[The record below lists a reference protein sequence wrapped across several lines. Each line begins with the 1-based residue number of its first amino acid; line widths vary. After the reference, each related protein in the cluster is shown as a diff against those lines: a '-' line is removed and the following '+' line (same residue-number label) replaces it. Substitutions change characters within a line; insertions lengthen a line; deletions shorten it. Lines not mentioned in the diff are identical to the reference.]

1 MNWERARKYTV
12 AALILLNIVLFVFN
26 LFNASGKKMTAEQKA
41 DITNIL
47 RQNGISVG
55 CELPDKAVSQ
65 SQLILKRVE
74 FDYLRLQKIF
84 FESTDN
90 LKRIDATDK
99 VTISNKTQTL
109 TVEGNHIE
117 FTDTT
122 ASAADK
128 TSAETAAK
136 YMVSDIQSYFGKFY
150 MYSSEENGD
159 AYIFRYTEKVSG
171 LKVYNN
177 IISITIYKKGGMR
190 LGLSYLQTGEHY
202 GDKMNVI
209 PCDEALFAAMPFI
222 IEYEGTDKELTL
234 TGVEL
239 CYYLQ
244 GVPADEGITIP
255 CYRIAVNWDRI
266 YYINAYTGVLV
277 N

>member
-12 AALILLNIVLFVFN
+12 AALILLNIVLFALN
-26 LFNASGKKMTAEQKA
+26 LMNAADKRMTAEQKA
-41 DITNIL
+41 DIINIL
-47 RQNGISVG
+47 RQNGIAVG
-55 CELPDKAVSQ
+55 CELPDKRSSV
-65 SQLILKRVE
+65 SQLILKRQE

-90 LKRIDATDK
+90 VKRIDATDK
-99 VTISNKTQTL
+99 VTISSGEKTL
-109 TVEGNHIE
+109 TIVGNHVEYIDPAFRAPDKAE
-117 FTDTT
+117 
-122 ASAADK
+122 ADK
-128 TSAETAAK
+128 TAK
-136 YMVSDIQSYFGKFY
+136 KLVNDIHGYFGSFY
-150 MYSSEENGD
+150 RYSTEEND
-159 AYIFRYTEKVSG
+159 EAYIFRYTEKVSG

-177 IISITIYKKGGMR
+177 IISVTVYKKGGLR

-202 GDKMNVI
+202 GDRINVI
-209 PCDEALFAAMPFI
+209 PCDEALFAAMPYI
-222 IEYEGTDKELTL
+222 IEYEGRDKELNV

-244 GVPADEGITIP
+244 GLPADEGIAIP

-266 YYINAYTGVLV
+266 YYINAYTGVPV

>member
-12 AALILLNIVLFVFN
+12 AALILLNIVLLALN
-26 LFNASGKKMTAEQKA
+26 LLNASSKRMTSEQKA

-55 CELPDKAVSQ
+55 CELPDKRYAE
-65 SQLILKRVE
+65 SQLILKKFE

-84 FESTDN
+84 FDSTDD

-117 FTDTT
+117 FTDNNIRIT
-122 ASAADK
+122 DK
-128 TSAETAAK
+128 VSAEKIAK
-136 YMVSDIQSYFGKFY
+136 NTVKEIHGYFGSFY
-150 MYSSEENGD
+150 LYSSEEND
-159 AYIFRYTEKVSG
+159 SAYVFKYTEKVAG

-177 IISITIYKKGGMR
+177 IISVSMYKEGGLR

-202 GDKMNVI
+202 GEKISVI

-222 IEYEGTDKELTL
+222 LEYEGKDKELTI
-234 TGVEL
+234 TDVEL

-244 GVPADEGITIP
+244 GVPADEGIAIP